1 MISALDILTS
11 GVLRYPLII
20 AILIGLTA
28 PVVGTFL
35 VQKRLSLLGDGLG
48 HVALTGVAV
57 GWLVGAWT
65 SAGPADLLAIPGAL
79 VASVIGALAIEYVRE
94 IGHTS
99 RDVAL
104 AILFYGGI
112 AGGVVIIQLAGG
124 TSQNLMGYLFGSLST
139 VTAPDVVIAVVL
151 AVVVLGIGLGL
162 SGLLAA
168 VTSDEEFARASGLPV
183 RAVNILIAVMAALT
197 VTLSMRIVGALMV
210 SALMIVPVAAAQ
222 TLVVGFTRT
231 MRTAMAIAVFCSLGG
246 LVITVYVDLPP
257 GGVIVLLSIGVY
269 ALGLITKAVLPERR
283 GAGGRRRDS
292 AAGTGSRPPRCA
304 AGWRRDRPAVDRGV
318 RAGTDHQGGAARAA
332 GGARETPRRRARHGD
347 PAAALRC
354 RLTVA
359 FGASPPHGGHS
370 RDGGQ
375 SAPCNGI
382 PASAPRSSRPL
393 RGRTT
398 SAVHSR
404 STSR

>member
-57 GWLVGAWT
+57 GWLVGAWVA
-65 SAGPADLLAIPGAL
+65 AGPADLLAIPGAL
-79 VASVIGALAIEYVRE
+79 AASVLGALGIEYVRE

-139 VTAPDVVIAVVL
+139 VTAPDVIIAVVL
-151 AVVVLGIGLGL
+151 AIVVLGIGLGL

-246 LVITVYVDLPP
+246 LMITVYVDLPP

-269 ALGLITKAVLPERR
+269 ALGLIAKAVLP
-283 GAGGRRRDS
+283 GRR
-292 AAGTGSRPPRCA
+292 AE
-304 AGWRRDRPAVDRGV
+304 
-318 RAGTDHQGGAARAA
+318 H
-332 GGARETPRRRARHGD
+332 E
-347 PAAALRC
+347 
-354 RLTVA
+354 
-359 FGASPPHGGHS
+359 
-370 RDGGQ
+370 
-375 SAPCNGI
+375 
-382 PASAPRSSRPL
+382 ASADAAPGPGPRSVPTAAS
-393 RGRTT
+393 
-398 SAVHSR
+398 
-404 STSR
+404 

>member
-57 GWLVGAWT
+57 GWLVGAWVA
-65 SAGPADLLAIPGAL
+65 AGPADLLAIPGAL
-79 VASVIGALAIEYVRE
+79 AASVIGALAIEYVRE

-139 VTAPDVVIAVVL
+139 VTAPDVIIAVVL
-151 AVVVLGIGLGL
+151 AIVVLGIGLGL

-183 RAVNILIAVMAALT
+183 RAVNVMIAVMAALT

-231 MRTAMAIAVFCSLGG
+231 MRTAMAIAVLCSLGG

-269 ALGLITKAVLPERR
+269 ALGLIAKAVLP
-283 GAGGRRRDS
+283 GRRTERETGAAPGTGPRSVPS
-292 AAGTGSRPPRCA
+292 AAS
-304 AGWRRDRPAVDRGV
+304 
-318 RAGTDHQGGAARAA
+318 
-332 GGARETPRRRARHGD
+332 
-347 PAAALRC
+347 
-354 RLTVA
+354 
-359 FGASPPHGGHS
+359 
-370 RDGGQ
+370 
-375 SAPCNGI
+375 
-382 PASAPRSSRPL
+382 
-393 RGRTT
+393 
-398 SAVHSR
+398 
-404 STSR
+404 

>member
-1 MISALDILTS
+1 MISALDILSS

-57 GWLVGAWT
+57 GWLVGAWVA
-65 SAGPADLLAIPGAL
+65 AGPADLLAIPGAL
-79 VASVIGALAIEYVRE
+79 AASVIGALAIEYVRE

-139 VTAPDVVIAVVL
+139 VTAPDVIIAVVL

-183 RAVNILIAVMAALT
+183 QAVNILIAVMAALT

-231 MRTAMAIAVFCSLGG
+231 MRTAMAIAVLCSLGG

-269 ALGLITKAVLPERR
+269 ALGLIAKAVLP
-283 GAGGRRRDS
+283 GRRAERE
-292 AAGTGSRPPRCA
+292 AAPDAASGTGSRSLPSA
-304 AGWRRDRPAVDRGV
+304 A
-318 RAGTDHQGGAARAA
+318 
-332 GGARETPRRRARHGD
+332 
-347 PAAALRC
+347 
-354 RLTVA
+354 
-359 FGASPPHGGHS
+359 S
-370 RDGGQ
+370 
-375 SAPCNGI
+375 
-382 PASAPRSSRPL
+382 
-393 RGRTT
+393 
-398 SAVHSR
+398 
-404 STSR
+404 

>member
-1 MISALDILTS
+1 MISALDILSS

-57 GWLVGAWT
+57 GWLVGAWVA
-65 SAGPADLLAIPGAL
+65 AGPADLLAIPGAL
-79 VASVIGALAIEYVRE
+79 AASVIGALAIEYVRE

-112 AGGVVIIQLAGG
+112 SGGVVIIQLAGG

-139 VTAPDVVIAVVL
+139 VTAPDVIIAVVL
-151 AVVVLGIGLGL
+151 AIVVLGIGLGL

-283 GAGGRRRDS
+283 AERERRPDAAPGTGTRPLPS
-292 AAGTGSRPPRCA
+292 AAG
-304 AGWRRDRPAVDRGV
+304 
-318 RAGTDHQGGAARAA
+318 
-332 GGARETPRRRARHGD
+332 
-347 PAAALRC
+347 
-354 RLTVA
+354 
-359 FGASPPHGGHS
+359 
-370 RDGGQ
+370 
-375 SAPCNGI
+375 
-382 PASAPRSSRPL
+382 
-393 RGRTT
+393 
-398 SAVHSR
+398 
-404 STSR
+404 